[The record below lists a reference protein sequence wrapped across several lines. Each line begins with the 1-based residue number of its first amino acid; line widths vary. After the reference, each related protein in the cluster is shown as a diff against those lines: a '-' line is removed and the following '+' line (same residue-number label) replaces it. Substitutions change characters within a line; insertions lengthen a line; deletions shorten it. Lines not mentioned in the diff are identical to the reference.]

1 MATRLYVVRVI
12 NGAQVKEYLVDAG
25 TQAAARLHVAKKHVD
40 VKIADGP
47 EIVKLMQ
54 AGVQPESASKDAG
67 GEQQELAEAGP
78 AL

>member
-12 NGAQVKEYLVDAG
+12 SGAQVKEYLVDAG
-25 TQAAARLHVAKKHVD
+25 TQAAARLHVAKKHVE

-54 AGVQPESASKDAG
+54 KGIQPESAVVDAG
-67 GEQQELAEAGP
+67 GEQQELPETGP